1 MEFWTIVILS
11 QSCQEQNFMLLA
23 LCFLVLYYM
32 ILCFYEMKII
42 FAIELY
48 IIRFI
53 TIFNLSLFIYFRMIY
68 VWQFHFNFSLRA
80 LDVIYAE
87 ITRPLLM
94 QSMKSFRVEI
104 TMTRRHVCA
113 SLKLPVYLDLNT
125 FHMSRDLFF
134 HLSDPTN
141 LIWSIKPGIFN
152 NLLKIFQPIL
162 R

>member
-68 VWQFHFNFSLRA
+68 VWQFHFNFSLW
-80 LDVIYAE
+80 
-87 ITRPLLM
+87 
-94 QSMKSFRVEI
+94 FR
-104 TMTRRHVCA
+104 TCTRRDLRGNNTSFIDAIYEIVSSGNYNDTSTCVRFIKTSGVLGLEHV
-113 SLKLPVYLDLNT
+113 SYE
-125 FHMSRDLFF
+125 SRFIF
-134 HLSDPTN
+134 SF
-141 LIWSIKPGIFN
+141 IWSYKFDLIDKTGVFLTIC
-152 NLLKIFQPIL
+152 
-162 R
+162 